1 MSTIEKLLA
10 YQAED
15 AKLFDIEKKLNESDA
30 RKKGIQA
37 TRFLRSVADTLASI
51 EAKAQELNT
60 AYESA
65 QAELQKLDEESEEFK
80 TIAKNVSDENEISYL
95 KGRASKLAK
104 TLDELL
110 RKIQKLEQDM
120 NELAVQYTKLKKDT
134 VAYQEQYEKSGAE
147 YAKLKESSLPA
158 RKAIEEKLKEIA
170 DGIPPVIMEKYT
182 EKRKDKQFPIVYK
195 ISAKDK
201 HCTACGTELSLKQLD
216 ELKKKDNVFECENCR
231 KLLFMES

>member
-15 AKLFDIEKKLNESDA
+15 AKLFEIEKKLNESDA

-37 TRFLRSVADTLASI
+37 TRFLRSVSDTLASI
-51 EAKAQELNT
+51 EAKAQELNS
-60 AYESA
+60 AYEAA
-65 QAELQKLDEESEEFK
+65 QSELQKVDEESEEFK
-80 TIAKNVSDENEISYL
+80 TIAKNVIDEEEISYL
-95 KGRASKLAK
+95 KTRASKLAK

-120 NELAVQYTKLKKDT
+120 NELATQYTQLKQDT

-147 YAKLKESSLPA
+147 YAKLKEASAPA
-158 RKAIEEKLKEIA
+158 RKAIEEKLKELA
-170 DGIPPVIMEKYT
+170 AEIPSNVMEKYT

-195 ISAKDK
+195 ITAKDK

-216 ELKKKDNVFECENCR
+216 ELKQKDNVFECENCR
-231 KLLFMES
+231 KLLFMET